1 MKEVAAFLQHCKP
14 FYLATMDGDKP
25 QVRPFGALCEFEDK
39 LYLITTNKKAVYRQM
54 KQNPNVA
61 ICGMYEDKWIRIS
74 GQVEEDTRREA
85 RVAMMETNK
94 EVLSKMYS
102 VDDQLKRFLSV
113 WTNRSGAATGETL
126 NSIKAVFVTGLSTKN
141 ARPASFTTARLAKP
155 MDIGCL

>member
-14 FYLATMDGDKP
+14 FYLATMDRDKP

-39 LYLITTNKKAVYRQM
+39 LYLITTNEKAVYRQM

-61 ICGMYEDKWIRIS
+61 ICGMHEDKWIRIS

-85 RVAMMETNK
+85 RVAMMEANK

-102 VDDQLKRFLSV
+102 VDDQLMTVFRFINGQG
-113 WTNRSGAATGETL
+113 T
-126 NSIKAVFVTGLSTKN
+126 IY
-141 ARPASFTTARLAKP
+141 SFTAEPVTYSL
-155 MDIGCL
+155 

>member
-1 MKEVAAFLQHCKP
+1 MQHCKP

-39 LYLITTNKKAVYRQM
+39 LYLITTNEKAVYRQM

-61 ICGMYEDKWIRIS
+61 ICGMHEDKWIRIS

-85 RVAMMETNK
+85 RVAMMEANK

-102 VDDQLKRFLSV
+102 VDDQLMTVFRFINGQG
-113 WTNRSGAATGETL
+113 T
-126 NSIKAVFVTGLSTKN
+126 IY
-141 ARPASFTTARLAKP
+141 SFTAEPVTYSL
-155 MDIGCL
+155 